1 MFWLW
6 AYVKHLL
13 RLYDNAYQYCKLDVI
28 KAFLNSLL
36 NSLTLRNFSSL
47 LPKAYSIKIAF

>member
-1 MFWLW
+1 MFWVW